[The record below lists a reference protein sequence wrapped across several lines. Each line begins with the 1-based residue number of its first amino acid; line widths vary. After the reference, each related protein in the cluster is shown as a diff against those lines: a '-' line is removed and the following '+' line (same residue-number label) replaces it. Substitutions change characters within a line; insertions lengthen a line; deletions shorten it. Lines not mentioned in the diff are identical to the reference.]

1 MTARDV
7 VAWMKELGSIKRM
20 QQSDQ
25 ILDTSLW
32 HATLRTS
39 LECQG
44 YEAQLFPLD
53 SGASLACVYL
63 SQLVCAGEKSPL
75 LHNELAYLLLDSLK
89 QVGATDAK
97 RANIY
102 RLQLRLFL
110 KTSKHYEAEVLL
122 SWLPTYFLHER
133 ALVFARLQNHLA
145 VLNVYTEGLK
155 DDGLAEDY
163 CANVWQE
170 AERARNM
177 TLVATSK
184 DAESHQSETKFP
196 ITSSLDVYLTL
207 AQCYYSESLD
217 VPTEANHLDA
227 PRKTTFIKALD
238 LLHRHINKTDPVD
251 ALDAL
256 PNDVSLHLCVDFL
269 KLLVRSS
276 ESERRAAL
284 VEHNLLRV
292 EFVNLKYEL
301 TQEQIKQQSKVS
313 AVPELTR
320 LGRVI
325 SSLAPV
331 VLSAQAEGTESYHVA
346 CIRHIFDSSLVLQF
360 HITNNAKGQ
369 QMQNVRIHV
378 ESLSDADLYVHDSD
392 VPLENLPFKST
403 GSCYVVFRTHPTIG
417 IVTTLFSCELRFS
430 VVVESG
436 DSHVPGFYLEEIP
449 LPNLEVITGPS

>member
-1 MTARDV
+1 M
-7 VAWMKELGSIKRM
+7 
-20 QQSDQ
+20 
-25 ILDTSLW
+25 
-32 HATLRTS
+32 
-39 LECQG
+39 
-44 YEAQLFPLD
+44 
-53 SGASLACVYL
+53 
-63 SQLVCAGEKSPL
+63 
-75 LHNELAYLLLDSLK
+75 
-89 QVGATDAK
+89 
-97 RANIY
+97 
-102 RLQLRLFL
+102 
-110 KTSKHYEAEVLL
+110 
-122 SWLPTYFLHER
+122 
-133 ALVFARLQNHLA
+133 
-145 VLNVYTEGLK
+145 K

-184 DAESHQSETKFP
+184 DAESHQSETQFP

-449 LPNLEVITGPS
+449 LPNLEVSTGPS